1 MRMNNK
7 FSILVVEDEKNI
19 LNFICAT
26 LEANGYQAI
35 KAFTGKQA
43 LMYITSYCPDLVIL
57 DLGLPDMDGGNI
69 IIKLRKWSQ
78 MPLIVVSAR
87 TSEPDKVEALDAG
100 ADDYLTKPFGT
111 QELIARVRT
120 ALRHSRTRDSV
131 EQVALTGC
139 LKVRDLT
146 IDLAQRIAFIN
157 EVNVHLTQI
166 EFKLLSLLAKQ
177 AGRVLTYDYLIKNVW
192 GPNADSTT
200 RTLRVNMA
208 NIRRKIEENPA
219 EPQYIFT
226 EIGVGYKLADE

>member
-1 MRMNNK
+1 
-7 FSILVVEDEKNI
+7 
-19 LNFICAT
+19 
-26 LEANGYQAI
+26 
-35 KAFTGKQA
+35 
-43 LMYITSYCPDLVIL
+43 MYITSYCPDLVIL

-69 IIKLRKWSQ
+69 IIELRKWSQ

-87 TSEPDKVEALDAG
+87 TSESDKVEALDAG

>member
-1 MRMNNK
+1 MNNK

-69 IIKLRKWSQ
+69 IIELRKWSQ

-87 TSEPDKVEALDAG
+87 TSESDKVEALDAG

>member
-69 IIKLRKWSQ
+69 IIELRKWSQ

>member
-1 MRMNNK
+1 MNNK

-69 IIKLRKWSQ
+69 IIELRKWSQ

-87 TSEPDKVEALDAG
+87 TSESDKVEALDAG

-146 IDLAQRIAFIN
+146 IDMAQRIAFIN

>member
-1 MRMNNK
+1 MNNK

-35 KAFTGKQA
+35 KAFSGKQA

-69 IIKLRKWSQ
+69 IIELRKWSQ

-87 TSEPDKVEALDAG
+87 TSESDKVEALDAG

>member
-1 MRMNNK
+1 MNNK

>member
-69 IIKLRKWSQ
+69 IIELRKWSQ

-87 TSEPDKVEALDAG
+87 TSESDKVEALDAG

-146 IDLAQRIAFIN
+146 IDMAQRIAFIN

>member
-1 MRMNNK
+1 MNNK

-69 IIKLRKWSQ
+69 IIELRKWSQ

-87 TSEPDKVEALDAG
+87 TSESDKVEALDAG

-146 IDLAQRIAFIN
+146 IDMAQRIAFIN

-200 RTLRVNMA
+200 RTLRVNMV

>member
-69 IIKLRKWSQ
+69 IIELRKWSQ

-87 TSEPDKVEALDAG
+87 TSESDKVEALDAG